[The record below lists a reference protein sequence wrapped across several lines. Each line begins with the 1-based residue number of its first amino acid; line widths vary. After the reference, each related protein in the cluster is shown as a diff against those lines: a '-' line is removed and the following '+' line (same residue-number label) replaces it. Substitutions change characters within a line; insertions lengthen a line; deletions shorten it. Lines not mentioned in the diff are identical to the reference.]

1 MSEPSHEPCP
11 MCGHSYEEERIADVK
26 HLADQ
31 AINNLK
37 FLNLGFTL
45 GYLMTDLER
54 TVYYHYQIRK
64 CNFKEISKL
73 LNKSES
79 TLTKAWN
86 RCKLRGDK
94 ALEDSIL

>member
-1 MSEPSHEPCP
+1 MPEPSHEPCP
-11 MCGHSYEEERIADVK
+11 MCGHSDEEQQIADVNE
-26 HLADQ
+26 LADQ

-54 TVYYHYQIRK
+54 TVYYHHQIRK
-64 CNFKEISKL
+64 CKFKEISKL

-86 RCKLRGDK
+86 RCKLRGNK
-94 ALEDSIL
+94 ALEDSIK

>member
-1 MSEPSHEPCP
+1 MPEPSHTPCP
-11 MCGHSYEEERIADVK
+11 MCGHSYEEERITDVNA
-26 HLADQ
+26 LADQ
-31 AINNLK
+31 AMNNLK
-37 FLNLGFTL
+37 FLNLGFSL
-45 GYLMTDLER
+45 SYLMTNLER
-54 TVYYHYQIRK
+54 SVYYHHQIRK

>member
-1 MSEPSHEPCP
+1 MPEPSHEPCP
-11 MCGHSYEEERIADVK
+11 MCGHSYEEEQMVDVNE
-26 HLADQ
+26 LADQ

-54 TVYYHYQIRK
+54 TVYYHHQIRK

>member
-1 MSEPSHEPCP
+1 MPEPSHEPCP
-11 MCGHSYEEERIADVK
+11 MCGHSDEEQQIADVNE
-26 HLADQ
+26 LADQ

-54 TVYYHYQIRK
+54 TVYYHHQIRK
-64 CNFKEISKL
+64 CKFKEISKL

-86 RCKLRGDK
+86 RCKLRGNK
-94 ALEDSIL
+94 ALEDSIM

>member
-1 MSEPSHEPCP
+1 MPEPSHTPCP
-11 MCGHSYEEERIADVK
+11 MCGASDEDERIADVNE
-26 HLADQ
+26 LADQ

-45 GYLMTDLER
+45 GHFMTDLER
-54 TVYYHYQIRK
+54 SVYFHHQIRK
-64 CNFKEISKL
+64 CKFKEISKL
-73 LNKSES
+73 LNKSEA
-79 TLTKAWN
+79 TLKMAWK

>member
-1 MSEPSHEPCP
+1 MPEPSHTPCP
-11 MCGHSYEEERIADVK
+11 MCGTSDEDERISDVNE
-26 HLADQ
+26 LADQ

-54 TVYYHYQIRK
+54 SVYYHHQVRK

-73 LNKSES
+73 LNKSEP
-79 TLTKAWN
+79 TLRMAWK

>member
-1 MSEPSHEPCP
+1 MPEPSHEPCP
-11 MCGHSYEEERIADVK
+11 MCGHSYEEEQMVDVNE
-26 HLADQ
+26 LADQ
-31 AINNLK
+31 AMNNLK

-54 TVYYHYQIRK
+54 VVYYHHQIRK

-79 TLTKAWN
+79 TLTKAWK

-94 ALEDSIL
+94 ALEDSVL

>member
-1 MSEPSHEPCP
+1 MEPSHEPCP
-11 MCGHSYEEERIADVK
+11 MCGHSYEEERITDVNA
-26 HLADQ
+26 LADQ

-45 GYLMTDLER
+45 VYLMTDLER
-54 TVYYHYQIRK
+54 TVYYHHQIRK

-73 LNKSES
+73 LNKSEP
-79 TLTKAWN
+79 TLRMAGK
-86 RCKLRGDK
+86 RCKLRGDR

>member
-1 MSEPSHEPCP
+1 MEPSHEPCP
-11 MCGHSYEEERIADVK
+11 MCGHSYEEERITDVNA
-26 HLADQ
+26 LADQ

-54 TVYYHYQIRK
+54 TVYYHHQIRK

-73 LNKSES
+73 LNKSEP
-79 TLTKAWN
+79 TLRMAWK
-86 RCKLRGDK
+86 RCKLRGDR